1 MTAAATL
8 TETVATNSLPWI
20 YPPSF
25 KSKFYASYANGS
37 KTVPPATNPT
47 YPVGTTPIGWHQC
60 AEMPVESLEVPFPK
74 EKVSALRLE
83 YFATIS
89 YVDEQIGR
97 LLDALEDVG
106 VAENTAV
113 LFLGDQCAHAL
124 SSFAKLPAVPYS
136 VRLCAA
142 AGGSSGSEH
151 PSSVCAFWRPSR

>member
-1 MTAAATL
+1 
-8 TETVATNSLPWI
+8 
-20 YPPSF
+20 
-25 KSKFYASYANGS
+25 
-37 KTVPPATNPT
+37 
-47 YPVGTTPIGWHQC
+47 
-60 AEMPVESLEVPFPK
+60 MPVESLEVPFPK

-97 LLDALEDVG
+97 LLDALEDAG

-124 SSFAKLPAVPYS
+124 SSFAKLPAAVPYS

-151 PSSVCAFWRPSR
+151 PSSVCAFWRPSC

>member
-1 MTAAATL
+1 MRFHRLA
-8 TETVATNSLPWI
+8 ETVPSSPKPKPRAKRGEL
-20 YPPSF
+20 PPSF
-25 KSKFYASYANGS
+25 DTPGANQRI
-37 KTVPPATNPT
+37 N
-47 YPVGTTPIGWHQC
+47 WQC

-113 LFLGDQCAHAL
+113 LFLGDQ
-124 SSFAKLPAVPYS
+124 
-136 VRLCAA
+136 
-142 AGGSSGSEH
+142 
-151 PSSVCAFWRPSR
+151 

>member
-25 KSKFYASYANGS
+25 KSRYYEAYANGS
-37 KTVPPATNPT
+37 KTVPPAANPT
-47 YPVGTTPIGWHQC
+47 YPVGTTPIGFHQC

-97 LLDALEDVG
+97 LLDALEEVG

-113 LFLGDQCAHAL
+113 LFLGDQ
-124 SSFAKLPAVPYS
+124 
-136 VRLCAA
+136 
-142 AGGSSGSEH
+142 
-151 PSSVCAFWRPSR
+151 